1 MNFILDMI
9 KKILQFAG
17 SKLRLEQILEKIYAT
32 RKRPSEESD
41 EASAAKTTCRGAV
54 MQSCI
59 DSCNPDLRQWMT
71 LLLHARVHTF
81 IEYYLHTFDRII
93 IITRLM
99 KTKCQK
105 FAY

>member
-1 MNFILDMI
+1 M
-9 KKILQFAG
+9 
-17 SKLRLEQILEKIYAT
+17 LEKIYTTRKYPSEESDTQENYAT

-41 EASAAKTTCRGAV
+41 EASAAKTTCRVAV
-54 MQSCI
+54 KQSCN